1 MNCIN
6 FLVFDQKDTTN
17 QILKISPYFSCN
29 KLGAIN
35 LRTSNFDAIHNIL
48 VKQETQSKS
57 WIEINNYFFRQN
69 YIKMKH
75 KNNFVYNKSTI
86 SIHQVFRKRI

>member
-57 WIEINNYFFRQN
+57 
-69 YIKMKH
+69 
-75 KNNFVYNKSTI
+75 
-86 SIHQVFRKRI
+86 